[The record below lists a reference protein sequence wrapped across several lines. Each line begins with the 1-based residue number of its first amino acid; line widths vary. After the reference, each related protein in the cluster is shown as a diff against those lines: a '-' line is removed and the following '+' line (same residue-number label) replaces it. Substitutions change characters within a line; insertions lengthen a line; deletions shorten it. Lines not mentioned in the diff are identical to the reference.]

1 MIVTTLPIPV
11 RALSD
16 RVAVAASHM
25 YDAEFAL
32 HAAHGSHVDAWIMAA
47 SDRLHAAVLEHT
59 AACAALQLHTPPD
72 LPRAQCCPI
81 RQELTRQS
89 TP

>member
-1 MIVTTLPIPV
+1 MIVTTLPTPV

-32 HAAHGSHVDAWIMAA
+32 HAAHESHVDAWIMAA
-47 SDRLHAAVLEHT
+47 SDRLHFAVLEHT
-59 AACAALQLHTPPD
+59 AACSALPPAHAA
-72 LPRAQCCPI
+72 
-81 RQELTRQS
+81 
-89 TP
+89 